1 MPLSPALPF
10 AHERVL
16 GRPSC
21 PRCGQVLDVAEATEF
36 FDPGRARYEWK
47 CDACDLEFET
57 VVRLEAA

>member
-16 GRPSC
+16 GRPAC
-21 PRCGQVLDVAEATEF
+21 PRCGEILDLAEAAEF
-36 FDPGRARYEWK
+36 SDAGHARHQWK
-47 CDACDLEFET
+47 CDGCDLEFET